1 MQCPACDNQLSP
13 MEAGGVTVDICKG
26 GCGGIWFDNYEFEK
40 FDEPHE
46 TAGESLLNIE
56 RRGAVKDDQAGKHPC
71 PKCDGIVM
79 QRHFVSVKHKVEI
92 DECPMC
98 GGIWLDAGELAE
110 TRTLYNTEEERKQA
124 AATYFNDVFSTDLL
138 NLRTESQDKLAR
150 AKKFANMFKFIT
162 PSYYIPGKQDGGAF

>member
-1 MQCPACDNQLSP
+1 MQCPACENSLSQ
-13 MEAGGVTVDICKG
+13 MEAGGVTVDVCKG

-46 TAGESLLNIE
+46 SAGEALLSIE
-56 RRGAVKDDQAGKHPC
+56 KNNAVQADQESRHKC
-71 PKCDGIVM
+71 PKCSDIVM
-79 QRHFVSVKHKVEI
+79 QRHFVSAKHQVEI

-98 GGIWLDAGELAE
+98 AGIWLDAGELGD
-110 TRTLYNTEEERKQA
+110 TRGQYNSEEERKQA
-124 AATYFNDVFSTDLL
+124 ARTYFNDVFASDLL
-138 NLRTESQDKLAR
+138 SAREESQEKLTQ